1 MSTPVAVPVKG
12 KPGTIF
18 IPAINREVTQID
30 SREDDV
36 YDSIGIA
43 SGSVA
48 AGSNFPFFDSTT
60 GKVNTQ
66 YANIPRAHRIPSGY
80 ELSLL
85 RIGLYLRTSSGNA
98 GAVGVADIKRIYEN
112 GYVLARIGK
121 REIAEGPAVKFQ
133 SGYGLAGQTSETNA
147 NVIALGSPSAVAAPE
162 LKVPQDVT
170 DDDDI
175 FTDLKFPDAAQFL
188 TSAYWGTVWATF
200 SLDLRLVV
208 TCFWHG
214 VIRKPLGK

>member
-1 MSTPVAVPVKG
+1 MAEQVAIPVKG

-36 YDSIGIA
+36 FDSVGIG
-43 SGSVA
+43 SGSVS
-48 AGSNFPFFDSTT
+48 AGAEFKFFDSTS
-60 GKVNTQ
+60 GKGKQ
-66 YANIPRAHRIPSGY
+66 HANITRAHRIPGGY

-85 RIGLYLRTSSGNA
+85 RIGLYVRTSTGNA
-98 GAVGVADIKRIYEN
+98 GAVGIADFKRIYDN
-112 GYVLARIGK
+112 MSVDSQIGK
-121 REIAEGPAVKFQ
+121 RDIAEGPAVKFQ

-147 NVIALGSPSAVAAPE
+147 NVISLGSPSAVAAPE

-175 FTDLKFPDAAQFL
+175 FTRLSNPNAADWL
-188 TSAYWGTVWATF
+188 TAAYWGTVWATF
-200 SLDLRLVV
+200 TQTV
-208 TCFWHG
+208 
-214 VIRKPLGK
+214 PQ